1 MALTRW
7 RSIFAIHGSVLL
19 SLSPLGLLSPGGY
32 VVRRDMIIFGA
43 YIKGCNMRH
52 LFLTFFAFFFVQ
64 CTAFSTSTLTTT
76 RVIPFFGGIRHRTVL
91 RVSEKDE
98 QSNDTP
104 LFPQLP
110 PIGESSFGT
119 VPLEDLSSNLQPVA
133 FVSDKF
139 ELQYTC
145 KVCETRNSH
154 RVSRIGKQLQD
165 WVNLYCWK
173 CAHIHW
179 MFL

>member
-1 MALTRW
+1 MRRPGDFRRKKMSIALTFDLGDPPNISRW
-7 RSIFAIHGSVLL
+7 RRRHPFF
-19 SLSPLGLLSPGGY
+19 SPQ
-32 VVRRDMIIFGA
+32 VVGCNMIIFGA
-43 YIKGCNMRH
+43 IIKWYNMMH
-52 LFLTFFAFFFVQ
+52 LCLTFFAFFFVQ
-64 CTAFSTSTLTTT
+64 CTAFSTSTLTTNM
-76 RVIPFFGGIRHRTVL
+76 VIPFLGRIRHRTGL

-110 PIGESSFGT
+110 PIGESSYGT
-119 VPLEDLSSNLQPVA
+119 IPSEDLSSNQQQPVA

-165 WVNLYCWK
+165 RVNL
-173 CAHIHW
+173 
-179 MFL
+179 